1 MKAAQISGYGGQEVL
16 KVTADAPQ
24 PTAAKGQVLVE
35 VRSAGVN
42 PFDITVCEGRARQMA
57 ELNFPATLGGDF
69 AGVVSELGEGVTGFE
84 VGQDVYGQASP
95 LSGNGSFAE
104 LTPVKT
110 TQLAGKPTSI
120 DFTTAAGLPLVSVS
134 AYQALVDHMNLQA
147 GQKILVH
154 GGAGGIGSMA
164 IQLAKHL
171 GTYVATTARTD
182 EADFVKSLGAD
193 EVIDYETQDF
203 SELLKD
209 YDAVF
214 DTVGGETNAKSYKI
228 LKDGGALVSM
238 LAPPDEALVKQKNL
252 NYTAQ
257 FTQVTTERLAKVTEL
272 VDQGILKANID
283 KVFPL
288 DQAAEALEYLK
299 TGHPRGKV
307 VIQIKEVINGVP
319 DET

>member
-1 MKAAQISGYGGQEVL
+1 MKAAQISGYGGQDVI
-16 KVTADAPQ
+16 KITADAPQ
-24 PTAAKGQVLVE
+24 PSAAKGQVLVE
-35 VRSAGVN
+35 VHAAGVN
-42 PFDITVCEGRARQMA
+42 PFDITVREGHARQMA

-69 AGVVSELGEGVTGFE
+69 TGVVSELAEGVTGFE
-84 VGQDVYGQASP
+84 VGQAVYGQASP
-95 LSGNGSFAE
+95 LSGHGAFAE
-104 LTPVKT
+104 FTPVKA
-110 TQLAGKPTSI
+110 TQLASKPAGV

-147 GQKILVH
+147 GQKILIH

-171 GTYVATTARTD
+171 GAYVATTARAAET
-182 EADFVKSLGAD
+182 DFVKGLGAD
-193 EVIDYETQDF
+193 EVIDYESQDF

-214 DTVGGETNAKSYKI
+214 DTVGGETNAKSYKV
-228 LKDGGALVSM
+228 LKNGGALVSM
-238 LAPPDEALVKQKNL
+238 LAQPDAELVKQKNL

-257 FTQVTTERLAKVTEL
+257 FTQVTTERLAKITEL
-272 VDQGILKANID
+272 VGQGILKVNID
-283 KVFPL
+283 KIFPL

-307 VIQIKEVINGVP
+307 VLQIK
-319 DET
+319 